1 MVDDGNPFKIFK
13 NMPQFA
19 ENILRE
25 VSAGDW
31 FDAAGLFNG
40 SGQDRWPLID
50 ISETADGVLVTADL
64 PGLKGSGDV
73 NIELKGNS
81 LFIEGEVSPE
91 TQPGMSI
98 HKQERPRGKFSRV
111 IILPTAVDAKNVQAV
126 YHRGI
131 LEIKLAKSPESRAE
145 SLNVDFI
152 E

>member
-1 MVDDGNPFKIFK
+1 
-13 NMPQFA
+13 MPQFA

-40 SGQDRWPLID
+40 ADQDRWPLID
-50 ISETADGVLVTADL
+50 VSETAGEVLVTADL
-64 PGLKGSGDV
+64 PGLKGPGDV

-81 LFIEGEVSPE
+81 LFIEGEVAPE
-91 TQPGMSI
+91 TQPGVTI

-111 IILPTAVDAKNVQAV
+111 IILPTAVDAKNVRAV
-126 YHRGI
+126 YHGGI
-131 LEIKLAKSPESRAE
+131 MEIKLAKSPDGRAE
-145 SLNVDFI
+145 FLNVDFI